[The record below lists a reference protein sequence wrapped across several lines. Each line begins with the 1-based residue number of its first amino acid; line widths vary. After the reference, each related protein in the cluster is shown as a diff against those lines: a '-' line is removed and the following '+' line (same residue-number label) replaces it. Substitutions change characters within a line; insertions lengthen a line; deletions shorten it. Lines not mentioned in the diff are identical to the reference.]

1 MMWVEGGWNL
11 MMYLEDKSP
20 GGAPSG
26 PFCLSCNKL
35 IGRGERA
42 RVEFRTDP
50 DGTDGLTGDYH
61 IACSKPY
68 AALARVINM
77 NMWR

>member
-1 MMWVEGGWNL
+1 MHSL
-11 MMYLEDKSP
+11 YLEEKTP
-20 GGAPSG
+20 GSGPMG
-26 PFCLSCNKL
+26 PFCLCCGRL
-35 IGRGERA
+35 IARGERA

-50 DGTDGLTGDYH
+50 DGADGLTGDYH
-61 IACSKPY
+61 LICSKPF

>member
-1 MMWVEGGWNL
+1 
-11 MMYLEDKSP
+11 MYLDEQLP
-20 GGAPSG
+20 GGG
-26 PFCLSCNKL
+26 GGRYCLSCRKL
-35 IGRGERA
+35 IARGERA

-50 DGTDGLTGDYH
+50 DGSDGLTGDYH

-77 NMWR
+77 NLWRSA